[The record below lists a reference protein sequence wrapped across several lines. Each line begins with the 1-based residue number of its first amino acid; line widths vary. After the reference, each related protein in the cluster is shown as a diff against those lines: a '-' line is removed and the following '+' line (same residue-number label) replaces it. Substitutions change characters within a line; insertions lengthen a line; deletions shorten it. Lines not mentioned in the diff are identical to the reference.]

1 MINKIKKIIKNWFKK
16 QNLYDLINPK
26 KQNLC
31 DLINRPTLPF
41 TDETEPES
49 HEISSNFGTYGDL
62 ENNSRIFN
70 EKIKI
75 TKKEIPRKN
84 KNKKY
89 YMITRVTYKNI
100 NSKIFFSTDFSNDV
114 IRKKSTQ
121 QEKQMFANFSS
132 KKKTEDKTF
141 LFFKIEENSNKSDY
155 SLLIENKLKKRYLS
169 VSNEFLKLPVGK
181 YEIVFLENNEFK
193 ITY

>member
-1 MINKIKKIIKNWFKK
+1 MINKIKNWFKK
-16 QNLYDLINPK
+16 QNKEKIERRLDN
-26 KQNLC
+26 
-31 DLINRPTLPF
+31 LINRPTLPF
-41 TDETEPES
+41 TDNPE
-49 HEISSNFGTYGDL
+49 HVSSNYGTCVEL
-62 ENNSRIFN
+62 ENDRRIFN

-75 TKKEIPRKN
+75 TKKEIPKKN

-114 IRKKSTQ
+114 IRKKNTQ

-132 KKKTEDKTF
+132 KKKKEDKTF
-141 LFFKIEENSNKSDY
+141 IFFKIEENSNKSDY